1 MNSLKRYRNTSL
13 QPSLFNSITRR
24 VSGRTYLLSPM
35 TSSLILTK
43 GTGNPTLTRATT
55 AYTVDGKGLK
65 QAMPS
70 GAARFPGLRVVRN
83 LLTATEFVNGLADV
97 LLKTTDISATTLTG
111 YGGALQL
118 KKSTITSFAY
128 KAYVTVIGRTYIFSV
143 DIQMGDLSVP
153 RPGTSISNANI
164 DFCFV
169 LHSDL
174 NITGYI
180 GKSYLGNNIYRFFC
194 KSTAPNAYQNFGII
208 AYTGNSGKTFKA
220 TAFALYDVTNQ
231 ANQVAREYISS
242 GVLSTPYHGL
252 GADGIKAFDYENP
265 FTVDGNGVVTEGAH
279 IPITG
284 TKGMMFEP
292 TSTNKC
298 TCYGVPRA
306 DALGSN
312 LLSTAQSQM
321 DSGWTTSGESTV
333 SGGVGRILSTGA
345 YSHITPTGPV
355 LVAGKYYT
363 WTYTVSGSP
372 SGVLQTQDLD
382 ILPTAVGINTVR
394 ILALSNSAVI
404 FKRGAPCDI
413 TIDTV
418 SVQENLDYPGTKA
431 YHDGTAFQNPIT
443 GMTLSGSDTL
453 GSEMLTNGGFD
464 SNTTGWYT
472 DASTTLASVAGG
484 PSGNCLEITRV
495 SGTSQS
501 AAFLSITTV
510 VGQRYRATVYVKS
523 GTSGDEAVR
532 LYVANIAYSTIA
544 QINTTTSSTWTLVT
558 LEFNAT
564 ETTTR
569 LYLSKMTATAGT
581 MLFDTASFK
590 TITYPA
596 VLSIVTDQTAIDA
609 AIAAEIAKGQSAWDG
624 ALLTALEL
632 SRDNGYKVYKLDN
645 SGGASI
651 CYIRSGSTGN
661 VNAHSGLTIIRGTGT
676 CKMADLNTGTWV
688 NTFSLSDQWNNKKW
702 DNIVPSITTAAIQLV
717 VYAGAVAYFLAPT
730 LEELPFATSLNP
742 SAGAASTRN
751 ADIFSYPVAGNL
763 PNTGRRHIKLNWTPK
778 AVIAGRDVV
787 LAYTAQDASNFI
799 KVASNGVIIYFQKRV
814 AGVDE
819 FVCYT
824 ITPVAGTTYAI
835 DAWFNSDHT
844 MGLKINGVSA
854 GSGLG
859 IEILTTAQAACDSGW
874 GVIGE
879 STANTGVL
887 RILSSV
893 GASSYVYI
901 NNAHTSYKIYQT
913 QYTVASGPSGSI
925 KDLASNNV
933 LPGSVGLN
941 TSINIAPSIAFGFSR
956 VAACDITLDNV
967 SLKEIFNSST
977 TLTPVLG
984 TNLFIGSDGTTA
996 INGQIKDFEI
1006 RS

>member
-1 MNSLKRYRNTSL
+1 MERALYRGVQKPVCGAGAGGNA
-13 QPSLFNSITRR
+13 FTR
-24 VSGRTYLLSPM
+24 YLLSPL

-43 GTGNPTLTRATT
+43 GTGVPTLTRATT
-55 AYTVDGKGLK
+55 AYTVDDKGLK

-97 LLKTTDISATTLTG
+97 TWTTDVSATTLTG

-118 KKSTITSFAY
+118 KASTITSCAY
-128 KAYVTVIGRTYIFSV
+128 KKYVTVIGRTYLFSV

-153 RPGTSISNANI
+153 RPGTSNTNANI

-174 NITGYI
+174 IISGYI

-194 KSTAPNAYQNFGII
+194 KSTAPNANQNFGVISY
-208 AYTGNSGKTFKA
+208 AGNSGKTFKV
-220 TAFALYDVTNQ
+220 TAYALYDVTNES
-231 ANQVAREYISS
+231 NQVAREYISA

-279 IPITG
+279 VPITG

-292 TSTNKC
+292 VSTNKC

-306 DALGSN
+306 DALGSELVVIGN
-312 LLSTAQSQM
+312 PDFSSITGWINNGGLSSPFEIVAWQGAANTLHVKGPLNSGTSAGSIMVIGKVYNITARV
-321 DSGWTTSGESTV
+321 W
-333 SGGVGRILSTGA
+333 I
-345 YSHITPTGPV
+345 
-355 LVAGKYYT
+355 
-363 WTYTVSGSP
+363 VSGSMYF
-372 SGVLQTQDLD
+372 GIDQNKAGGIQTVTGQWINLSVPNY
-382 ILPTAVGINTVR
+382 LCTNAGLRMYSNEVG
-394 ILALSNSAVI
+394 SEWY
-404 FKRGAPCDI
+404 
-413 TIDTV
+413 IDSV
-418 SVQENLDYPGTKA
+418 SCKEAIDYPGTKA

-443 GMTLSGSDTL
+443 GMTLSG
-453 GSEMLTNGGFD
+453 N
-464 SNTTGWYT
+464 
-472 DASTTLASVAGG
+472 VA
-484 PSGNCLEITRV
+484 
-495 SGTSQS
+495 
-501 AAFLSITTV
+501 
-510 VGQRYRATVYVKS
+510 
-523 GTSGDEAVR
+523 
-532 LYVANIAYSTIA
+532 
-544 QINTTTSSTWTLVT
+544 
-558 LEFNAT
+558 
-564 ETTTR
+564 
-569 LYLSKMTATAGT
+569 
-581 MLFDTASFK
+581 
-590 TITYPA
+590 A

-609 AIAAEIAKGQSAWDG
+609 AIATEIAKGQSAWDE
-624 ALLTALEL
+624 ALLCALEL

-645 SGGASI
+645 SLGSVTAYATMTGQPGNTNKHSLST
-651 CYIRSGSTGN
+651 CVRSGTG
-661 VNAHSGLTIIRGTGT
+661 
-676 CKMADLNTGTWV
+676 
-688 NTFSLSDQWNNKKW
+688 
-702 DNIVPSITTAAIQLV
+702 AAIGVDFSNYVAPVTTTSQAYLRLKKEDSTPA
-717 VYAGAVAYFLAPT
+717 YAAIYFLLGVPLGRIAYFLAPT

-742 SAGAASTRN
+742 SAGATSVRN

-763 PNTGRRHIKLNWTPK
+763 PNRGRRHIKFRWTPK

-787 LAYTAQDASNFI
+787 LAYSAKDASNFI

-859 IEILTTAQAACDSGW
+859 SELIVAEADRTFSSDTGWWTKNGVSVTIGGGVANIYTTGANANVTRHGLLTIGKGFRHTISQTVRADSLAMTDSG
-874 GVIGE
+874 GP
-879 STANTGVL
+879 SL
-887 RILSSV
+887 P
-893 GASSYVYI
+893 ASSG
-901 NNAHTSYKIYQT
+901 
-913 QYTVASGPSGSI
+913 QYSGGFIATFGNLILKRATGALCDVDILDISI
-925 KDLASNNV
+925 K
-933 LPGSVGLN
+933 
-941 TSINIAPSIAFGFSR
+941 
-956 VAACDITLDNV
+956 
-967 SLKEIFNSST
+967 EIYNSST